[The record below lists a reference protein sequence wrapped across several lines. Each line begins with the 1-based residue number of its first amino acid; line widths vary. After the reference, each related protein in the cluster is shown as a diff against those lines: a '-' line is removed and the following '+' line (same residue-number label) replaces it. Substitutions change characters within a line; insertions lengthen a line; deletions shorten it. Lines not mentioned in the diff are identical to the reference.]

1 MVTSQNLLEDNI
13 IELLGLGSLPN
24 EEKAAIL
31 DKMTELIQK
40 RTMLRVIEM
49 LSEEDAQT
57 LANTPMSPVEMVA
70 FAAEKVGNFEN
81 ILMEEILKAKQEMLN
96 AAQQV
101 G

>member
-1 MVTSQNLLEDNI
+1 MATSQNLLGENI
-13 IELLGLGSLPN
+13 IALLGLESLPS

-40 RTMLRVIEM
+40 RVMLRVVEM

-57 LANTPMSPVEMVA
+57 IANSQMSPTEMVT
-70 FAAEKVGNFEN
+70 FAADKVGNFEN
-81 ILMEEILKAKQEMLN
+81 ILKEEILKVKQEMLN
-96 AAQQV
+96 AAEQV

>member
-1 MVTSQNLLEDNI
+1 MATSQNLLEENI
-13 IELLGLGSLPN
+13 ISLLGLESLPN

-40 RTMLRVIEM
+40 RTMLRVVEM

-57 LANTPMSPVEMVA
+57 LANTPMAPAEMVA